1 MSVLDT
7 KRYSPNILDTQF
19 EKTTSTT
26 KTVTPKKRSPAEIIQ
41 DTIKSLQNQSK
52 DTTDFINQSEATQVQ
67 EQSPNPLDDYFNSN
81 KPSASPNEISDTP
94 GILLSQNS
102 SGFQRYADS
111 IRKNSNKELV
121 LSENRTHNLCIMAAT
136 SPEVQTTLAKLSYS
150 KTDLKNAEEMLKAL
164 ANQAVKENN
173 ISSSSLDVKFYNSA
187 SMYENQLYSTVF
199 GIPTSKA
206 DMKAFYDNENDTI
219 WINLDKS
226 TGSTQDIIAT
236 FANEL
241 SHYVD
246 DIKGTEFTPARQKVS
261 TIHERKADN
270 LLVEFMGEDTRSA
283 DQIKTFR
290 QQALFLDLDN
300 RNLAA
305 AAVKEPQ
312 PAIPLLAVVALG
324 MALGALSD
332 YGFQVFDNYVF
343 DDKPLKESLGDV
355 DKASIGISAG
365 LGAVGGAGTSALKNG
380 IIIGGKRIIQI
391 HRHTLSMKVL
401 KNSGYSNKIAGQ
413 LRNTPL
419 LHINW
424 GKDGHYILR
433 RIIKK

>member
-1 MSVLDT
+1 MSALDT
-7 KRYSPNILDTQF
+7 KRYSPKKLDTLL
-19 EKTTSTT
+19 EKTTTVT
-26 KTVTPKKRSPAEIIQ
+26 KTVTPKKKSPTEIIQ
-41 DTIKSLQNQSK
+41 DAIKSLQNQSK
-52 DTTDFINQSEATQVQ
+52 ETTELIDQSDATQVQ
-67 EQSPNPLDDYFNSN
+67 EQSPNPIDDYFNSN
-81 KPSASPNEISDTP
+81 KPSPSPNEISDTP
-94 GILLSQNS
+94 GILLNQNS

-121 LSENRTHNLCIMAAT
+121 QSENRTHNLCIIAAD
-136 SPEVQTTLAKLSYS
+136 SAEVQTTLARLSYS

-173 ISSSSLDVKFYNSA
+173 MSTKSLDVKFYNSA
-187 SMYENQLYSTVF
+187 SMSDTQNKATVF

-206 DMKAFYDNENDTI
+206 DMKAFYDNKNDTI

-246 DIKGTEFTPARQKVS
+246 DIKGKEFTPARQKVS
-261 TIHERKADN
+261 TNHERKADN
-270 LLVEFMGEDTRSA
+270 LLYEFMGEDTRSA

-290 QQALFLDLDN
+290 QQAFFLDLDD
-300 RNLAA
+300 RNQAA
-305 AAVKEPQ
+305 GEVKEPQ
-312 PAIPLLAVVALG
+312 PAIPVLAVVGLG

-332 YGFQVFDNYVF
+332 YGFQVFDNYVI

-365 LGAVGGAGTSALKNG
+365 LGAFGGAAGSQLKFLGVASRGSRKFAIAINHKQ
-380 IIIGGKRIIQI
+380 IFRLDKQISKGGVHAHIWPK
-391 HRHTLSMKVL
+391 MKKHIPL
-401 KNSGYSNKIAGQ
+401 KFLNK
-413 LRNTPL
+413 
-419 LHINW
+419 
-424 GKDGHYILR
+424 YID
-433 RIIKK
+433 